1 MKKWTPIKGYE
12 SLYEINEL
20 GIIRSCHK
28 RNFQNVITVRIDR
41 AGYLTTRLSKSG
53 NVVTKLVHRLIAEN
67 FIPNPDNKNFVNHKN
82 GNKVDIR
89 IENLEWVT
97 HSENVL
103 HAYKTGL
110 CSLVSRQI
118 PVIDTC
124 SGNSFPSIKKAAEF
138 HKIKYATCKGY
149 LNGDRTNPTCL
160 AYLNSTAA

>member
-1 MKKWTPIKGYE
+1 MNNWTPIKGYE
-12 SLYEINEL
+12 GLYDINKN
-20 GIIRSCHK
+20 GIIRSIHK
-28 RNFQNVITVRIDR
+28 RNFEKVISSRIDR
-41 AGYLTTRLSKSG
+41 AGYLTLRLSKKG
-53 NVVTKLVHRLIAEN
+53 HVATKLAHRLIAET
-67 FIPNPDNKNFVNHKN
+67 FILNPDNKIFVNHKN
-82 GNKVDIR
+82 GNKVDNR
-89 IENLEWVT
+89 VENLEWVT

-118 PVIDTC
+118 PIIDTC

-160 AYLNSTAA
+160 EYLNSTAA